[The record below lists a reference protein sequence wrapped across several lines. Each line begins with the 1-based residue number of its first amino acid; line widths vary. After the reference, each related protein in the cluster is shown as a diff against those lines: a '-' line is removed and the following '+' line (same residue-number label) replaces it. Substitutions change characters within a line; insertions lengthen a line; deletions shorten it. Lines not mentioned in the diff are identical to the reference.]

1 MKRHSRMAV
10 VMASLLV
17 GVASGTLAGEA
28 HAQAV
33 DTSSG
38 DIIVTAQKREQNV
51 QDVPLSVQVL
61 GKPSCKQTRCK
72 ISTT

>member
-1 MKRHSRMAV
+1 MKGQSKMAV

-17 GVASGTLAGEA
+17 GVASGTLAGVA
-28 HAQAV
+28 HAQAQ
-33 DTSSG
+33 DMAAG

-61 GKPSCKQTRCK
+61 GEAQLLSL
-72 ISTT
+72 IHI